1 MIFVVF
7 VLQFSCMKPASSI
20 QHRAVVLPGIDVLE
34 NRKFDILQGRR
45 VGLITNP
52 TGVSQDLRS
61 TIDILHE
68 APEVDLVALFG
79 PEHGVRG
86 NVMAGEHVANYTDKK
101 TGLPVYSL
109 YGKTRKPTPEMLQGI
124 DELVYDIQDIG
135 SRSYTYIY
143 TMALAMQAA
152 GAQGIPFV
160 VLDRPNPLGAD
171 LIEGP
176 VLEKAFSSF
185 IGLYPIPYIYGMTAG
200 ELARYFNREF
210 GIGADLTVVPMQ
222 GYHRDM
228 RFADTGLQWVATS
241 PHIPHAETALFY
253 PATGIIGELQA
264 VSEGV
269 GSTIPFEF
277 IGQTWIDPD
286 VFAAELNKRHLPGV
300 HFRPCYVRPY
310 YFTFA
315 NRELGGVQIHILD
328 AKTFSPLRVQMHLI
342 DAILKLY
349 PGQKIFDTPRVTSF
363 DRAMGTD
370 RVRKALLRGEAPDA
384 IIASWEAELKAFEQR
399 LQRYLLYKE

>member
-1 MIFVVF
+1 ME
-7 VLQFSCMKPASSI
+7 S
-20 QHRAVVLPGIDVLE
+20 
-34 NRKFDILQGRR
+34 RKFDILQGKR

-52 TGVSQDLRS
+52 TGVSRDLRS

-68 APEVDLVALFG
+68 APAVRLVALFG

-86 NVMAGEHVANYTDKK
+86 NIMAGEHVGNYTDKK

-124 DELVYDIQDIG
+124 EMLVYDIQDIG

-152 GAQGIPFV
+152 AEQNIPFA
-160 VLDRPNPLGAD
+160 VLDRPNPLGGN

-176 VLEKAFSSF
+176 VLEEAFSSF
-185 IGLYPIPYIYGMTAG
+185 IGLYPIPYVYGMTVG

-210 GIGADLTVVPMQ
+210 GFHADLTVIPMQ
-222 GYHRDM
+222 GYRRDM

-241 PHIPHAETALFY
+241 PHIPHAKTALFY

-286 VFAAELNKRHLPGV
+286 AFAAELNKRHLPGV

-315 NRELGGVQIHILD
+315 NQELGGVQIHILD
-328 AKTFSPLRVQMHLI
+328 AKSFSPLRVQMHLI
-342 DAILKLY
+342 DAILRLY
-349 PGQKIFDTPRVTSF
+349 PEQKIFDTPRLKSF

-370 RVRKALLRGEAPDA
+370 RVRKALLQGEAPEA
-384 IIASWEAELKAFEQR
+384 IIASWESELSAFRQKRE
-399 LQRYLLYKE
+399 RYLLYKNK